1 MYTKI
6 KYGYDEERRKYRLT
20 LYGWSFSLYKR
31 TLSSTSVGRR
41 NCMEGIK
48 VDLIPPIPPIP
59 SISEYIENEIWIYD
73 VQ

>member
-31 TLSSTSVGRR
+31 TLSSTSVSRR
-41 NCMEGIK
+41 NFMEGIK
-48 VDLIPPIPPIP
+48 FDSDDLIPPSPPYPPYP
-59 SISEYIENEIWIYD
+59 SIPIILSK
-73 VQ
+73 